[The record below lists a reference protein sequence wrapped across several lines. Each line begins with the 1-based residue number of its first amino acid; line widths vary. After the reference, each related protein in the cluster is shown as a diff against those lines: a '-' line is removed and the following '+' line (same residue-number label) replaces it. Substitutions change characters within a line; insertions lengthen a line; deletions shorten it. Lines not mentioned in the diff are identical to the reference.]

1 MLLCHCITSLR
12 NKQITVAKSAIELN
26 LANAEASCQQLFVL
40 NIDDYHDLHES
51 CQPNAISLSR
61 IAHMATLLI
70 NTSSNIAPISFFS
83 INNYS
88 VHNPNGI
95 EAFIIKEVSFI
106 RRAISNKM
114 RLGTQSQISDYILHI
129 VPILGPLHVFG
140 KKRNLAAKPKPWKI
154 NLLLYLANTEWNL
167 VKDLIFLRFTQSK
180 NVGYRTFID
189 LLDNQIPSTLDVYSN
204 LFRGN
209 HFEEYLET
217 IFRLWT
223 VMLRSQPF
231 ISDIQYWRNY
241 QHPIINLLKT
251 ELRILDEYP
260 VENFHSLVISLY
272 QKKAEY
278 DDKGNCNFLLDFF
291 EKLWINKEKWSV
303 KIEGKK
309 IKKEIYFFS
318 PLTKGFSKG
327 ALPSGYHTSHPPNQD
342 IFSCGHAY
350 HDQCFINM
358 GLKCIYYLEYFYS
371 EIEKLSKSYN
381 ERLEMNINL
390 EEFEEPTQKN
400 EEDELSDDTDEFQN
414 NNTIDEGLTKA
425 ILEFSKKTSKIQT
438 HPVFQ
443 DITNIII

>member
-26 LANAEASCQQLFVL
+26 LANAEASVTGINMLSSMGLSVMYQIVCNNLQKIETEHKRSCQQLFVL

-88 VHNPNGI
+88 VHNPN
-95 EAFIIKEVSFI
+95 E
-106 RRAISNKM
+106 
-114 RLGTQSQISDYILHI
+114 
-129 VPILGPLHVFG
+129 VFG

-189 LLDNQIPSTLDVYSN
+189 LLDNLIPSTLDVYSN

-260 VENFHSLVISLY
+260 VENFHSL
-272 QKKAEY
+272 
-278 DDKGNCNFLLDFF
+278 
-291 EKLWINKEKWSV
+291 KLWINKEKWSV

>member
-26 LANAEASCQQLFVL
+26 LANAEASVTGINMLSSMGLSVMYQIVCNNLQKIETEHKRSVHKYFSHNCQQLFVL

-189 LLDNQIPSTLDVYSN
+189 LLDNLIPSTLDVYSN

-223 VMLRSQPF
+223 VMLRSQ
-231 ISDIQYWRNY
+231 RKT
-241 QHPIINLLKT
+241 IINLFLS
-251 ELRILDEYP
+251 YP
-260 VENFHSLVISLY
+260 Y
-272 QKKAEY
+272 TKK
-278 DDKGNCNFLLDFF
+278 
-291 EKLWINKEKWSV
+291 KLNTMTKE
-303 KIEGKK
+303 
-309 IKKEIYFFS
+309 
-318 PLTKGFSKG
+318 T
-327 ALPSGYHTSHPPNQD
+327 A
-342 IFSCGHAY
+342 IFS
-350 HDQCFINM
+350 
-358 GLKCIYYLEYFYS
+358 
-371 EIEKLSKSYN
+371 
-381 ERLEMNINL
+381 
-390 EEFEEPTQKN
+390 
-400 EEDELSDDTDEFQN
+400 
-414 NNTIDEGLTKA
+414 
-425 ILEFSKKTSKIQT
+425 
-438 HPVFQ
+438 
-443 DITNIII
+443 

>member
-88 VHNPNGI
+88 VHNPN
-95 EAFIIKEVSFI
+95 E
-106 RRAISNKM
+106 
-114 RLGTQSQISDYILHI
+114 
-129 VPILGPLHVFG
+129 VFG

-189 LLDNQIPSTLDVYSN
+189 LLDNLIPSTLDVYSN